1 MLKQGA
7 KARWGALGVTD
18 MRKVLF
24 IFGVLN
30 DSDIDWMARA
40 GARRGIRRQDVLID
54 EGVPISSIVLLLQG
68 RMGVSVSG
76 IGEIAQLEA
85 GDFVG
90 EMSLIDSAPPS
101 ATVAAKADSVA
112 LFLDKQLLLRK
123 LAGDHAFASR
133 FYRALAILLS
143 DRLRSTERRMAYG
156 EQETGLGDEAT
167 RLKDELDP
175 AVLDQ
180 VSIAGERFDR
190 LLKLVEEVA
199 MKGARS

>member
-1 MLKQGA
+1 
-7 KARWGALGVTD
+7 

-30 DSDIDWMARA
+30 DSDIDWMART
-40 GARRGIRRQDVLID
+40 GSRRGIGRQEVLID
-54 EGVPISSIVLLLQG
+54 EGVPIPSIVLLLQG

-90 EMSLIDSAPPS
+90 EMSLVDSAPPS
-101 ATVAAKADSVA
+101 ATVAAKVDSVA
-112 LFLDKQLLLRK
+112 LFLDKQVLLRK
-123 LAGDHAFASR
+123 LAADHAFAGR

-143 DRLRSTERRMAYG
+143 DRLRATERRMAYG

-167 RLKDELDP
+167 RLEDELDP

-180 VSIAGERFDR
+180 VSVAGERFDR
-190 LLKLVEEVA
+190 LLKLVEQVA

>member
-1 MLKQGA
+1 
-7 KARWGALGVTD
+7 

-40 GARRGIRRQDVLID
+40 GSCRGIRRQDVLID

-68 RMGVSVSG
+68 RMGVSVAG

-112 LFLDKQLLLRK
+112 LFLDKQVLLRK

-143 DRLRSTERRMAYG
+143 DRLRATERRMAYG
-156 EQETGLGDEAT
+156 EQETGLGEAT

-199 MKGARS
+199 MRGAKS

>member
-1 MLKQGA
+1 
-7 KARWGALGVTD
+7 
-18 MRKVLF
+18 MRKVLC

-30 DSDIDWMARA
+30 DSDIDWLARA
-40 GARRGIRRQDVLID
+40 GSRRGIGRQDVLID
-54 EGVPISSIVLLLQG
+54 EGVPINSIVLLLQG

-76 IGEIAQLEA
+76 IGEIAQIEA
-85 GDFVG
+85 GDFIG

-101 ATVAAKADSVA
+101 ATVAAKIDSVA
-112 LFLDKQLLLRK
+112 LFVDKQVLLRK

-143 DRLRSTERRMAYG
+143 DRLRATERRMAYG
-156 EQETGLGDEAT
+156 EQESGLGDETT

-175 AVLDQ
+175 GVLDQ

-190 LLKLVEEVA
+190 LLKLVEHVA
-199 MKGARS
+199 MKDAKS

>member
-1 MLKQGA
+1 
-7 KARWGALGVTD
+7 

-30 DSDIDWMARA
+30 DSDIDWLARA
-40 GARRGIRRQDVLID
+40 GSRRGLGRQDVLID

-76 IGEIAQLEA
+76 IGEIAQIEA
-85 GDFVG
+85 GDFIG

-101 ATVAAKADSVA
+101 ATVAAKIDSVA
-112 LFLDKQLLLRK
+112 LFVDKQVLLRK

-143 DRLRSTERRMAYG
+143 DRLRATERRMAYG
-156 EQETGLGDEAT
+156 EQEAGLGDETT

-175 AVLDQ
+175 GVLDQ
-180 VSIAGERFDR
+180 VSIAGARFDR
-190 LLKLVEEVA
+190 LLKLIEEVA
-199 MKGARS
+199 MKGAKS